1 MSAALAT
8 ATPPPSDETAGAPE
22 ASPVSAASPAP
33 NVLSTAP
40 ARVPPAPTVP
50 LGDAEDAIPTAKTP
64 TLLER
69 VQSFRAR
76 NEKWEMAA
84 FFFVGFAY
92 DVFTLGRID
101 DTLAMVQQ
109 FVYLGVLASLL
120 VLEQRYP
127 EGVEPPK
134 ALAKVWRWREDA
146 IHFFYGSL
154 LSSFTLFFFKSASGL
169 VALSFLVVMFGLLVA
184 NELPR
189 FRKLGPVVRMTLF
202 SLCVSM
208 YLAYTL
214 PVLTGR
220 LNVWIFLLALV
231 LAGGVIY
238 GLMWMLRRWTVLE
251 AKALRHQVALPGF
264 GMQVLLLG
272 LYLLRVL
279 PPVPLSV
286 TYSGIYHE
294 VKRVNGPEGVE
305 FHLSH
310 QRPWWK
316 FWQKGDQS
324 FQVREGD
331 KVNYFVS
338 VFAPAG
344 FHDYSVYVQWYF
356 DDPKKGWRS
365 FFRKALN
372 ARGTG
377 AEAGFRTYANLTNP
391 TPGDW
396 IAVLET
402 EDGHEINRLSFSVEK
417 DESTEPRQFE
427 VFVHKHGSRAK

>member
-1 MSAALAT
+1 MAT
-8 ATPPPSDETAGAPE
+8 ATPPPPGETTDAPE
-22 ASPVSAASPAP
+22 ASPVSVPSSPPNALNTHSARAP
-33 NVLSTAP
+33 S
-40 ARVPPAPTVP
+40 VPGVP
-50 LGDAEDAIPTAKTP
+50 LGDAEDAIPTAKTQ

-92 DVFTLGRID
+92 DVLTLGRID
-101 DTLAMVQQ
+101 DTLSMVQQ
-109 FVYLGVLASLL
+109 LVYLGVLASLL
-120 VLEQRYP
+120 MLEQRYP

-134 ALAKVWRWREDA
+134 VLAKVWRWREDA

-169 VALSFLVVMFGLLVA
+169 VALLFLVVMFGLLVA

-189 FRKLGPVVRMTLF
+189 FRQLGPVVRMTLF

-208 YLAYTL
+208 YLAYVL

-231 LAGGVIY
+231 LAAGVIY
-238 GLMWMLRRWTVLE
+238 GMMRLLRRWGLME
-251 AKALRHQVALPGF
+251 GKALFRQVALPGF
-264 GMQVLLLG
+264 GLQVALLV

-286 TYSGIYHE
+286 TFSGVYHE

-305 FHLSH
+305 YHLSH

-324 FQVREGD
+324 FRVRAGD

-356 DDPKKGWRS
+356 DDPQKGWRS

-391 TPGDW
+391 APGDW
-396 IAVLET
+396 LAVLET

-417 DESTEPRQFE
+417 DEGTDPRQFE
-427 VFVHKHGSRAK
+427 VFVHKHDKRTK